1 MNKKDDKD
9 VKKNEILNNQSLL
22 YKNKLQKAKLKKLQA
37 VLINENLDFNIET
50 I

>member
-22 YKNKLQKAKLKKLQA
+22 YKNKLQKAKLKK
-37 VLINENLDFNIET
+37 
-50 I
+50 